1 MRLIKYD
8 REYTRRHFMEQ
19 TAKGVVGTGVFMPIW
34 DAVQKGGGD
43 ISAAY
48 PEEALSIETYSKG
61 AVKVGGTLDAS
72 NIDSVKDLV
81 DPIAYIQY
89 KKQGRVS
96 DVKATT
102 TDITKLGPWDYVQ
115 ATDANRGKATFDEKG
130 NVRVKGT
137 TDPWIGGNPFPEP
150 KSAQEVVA
158 GHTLSWGR
166 HDQLLYCVT
175 DDELN
180 AHSETQYRY
189 QFVWVEIQGTC
200 RTVLDPKP
208 YKDPNILRW
217 NTSFFTGPTDVAGT
231 SYLNVWNYDATQFPD
246 LHGFIPAFKRIRRFP
261 TTQRFE
267 PMVPGTTFYM
277 SDAWMMGDPY
287 LTWGKYK
294 IVKRQPVLANVQGN
308 WNGADANWTKQ
319 NVGGANGQRFFRSAV
334 ELVPEAVVV
343 EMEPTR
349 YPRSP
354 YGKKWIWFDTR
365 NNGPLVHITFDRR
378 GQMWKQ
384 WEGGFDMYEDAK
396 GNAFKEPNGKP
407 MWSWV
412 FVHSHDIQSDNI
424 SKLQLVKSLPGGYQ
438 TTMNDAK
445 LYDSYCTEQAIQQL
459 GA

>member
-1 MRLIKYD
+1 
-8 REYTRRHFMEQ
+8 MEQ

-48 PEEALSIETYSKG
+48 PDEALDIETYSKG

-89 KKQGRVS
+89 KNQGRVS

-102 TDITKLGPWDYVQ
+102 TDISKLGPWDYNL
-115 ATDANRGKATFDEKG
+115 ATDRNRGKAAFDEKG

-137 TDPWIGGNPFPEP
+137 TDPWIGGNPFPNP

-166 HDQLLYCVT
+166 HDQLMYCVT

-180 AHSETQYRY
+180 AHSETQYKY

-208 YKDPNILRW
+208 YKDPNVLRW

-294 IVKRQPVLANVQGN
+294 IIKRQPVLANVQGN
-308 WNGADANWTKQ
+308 WNGADPNWTKQ
-319 NVGGANGQRFFRSAV
+319 NVGGANGQRFYRSTV

-365 NNGPLVHITFDRR
+365 NVGPLVHITFDRR

-384 WEGGFDMYEDAK
+384 WEGGFDIYEDAK
-396 GNAFKEPNGKP
+396 GNSFKEPNGKP

-424 SKLQLVKSLPGGYQ
+424 SKLQLVKTLPGGYQ
-438 TTMNDAK
+438 TTMNDPK